1 MKEITITVDGFNER
15 IPADLGLPGLIE
27 RQQAQHKDLL
37 VEVNGR
43 FIHPSQYQGVVLRE
57 GDRVELIHPAFGG

>member
-1 MKEITITVDGFNER
+1 MREIIITVDGFQER
-15 IPADLGLPGLIE
+15 IPADLGLPGLIA

-37 VEVNGR
+37 VEINGR
-43 FIHPSQYQGVVLRE
+43 FIHPSQYPSVVLSD